1 MKKTCPPRSI
11 LGAAMPTTSAPPSLR
26 RDPSLWPALDP
37 GRQRQLAQCL
47 AELLRRLPR
56 LARLSRAE
64 DASHD

>member
-1 MKKTCPPRSI
+1 MKKACPPRSI
-11 LGAAMPTTSAPPSLR
+11 LVAAMPTTSALPPLR

-56 LARLSRAE
+56 LARLSREE
-64 DASHD
+64 DARHD

>member
-11 LGAAMPTTSAPPSLR
+11 LVAAMPTTSTLPPPQ

-56 LARLSRAE
+56 LARLSREE